1 MAKFQ
6 NDGTAFKKFL
16 RENKSLVYMLPILV
30 ILIIAAI
37 FINLSLN
44 SDKEAAK
51 VDSGA
56 STSGANSQ
64 IDTTQPQVDV
74 LPQIIRS
81 EGTEIVEHEK
91 DPFKTP
97 MKLTGVVYSPS
108 RSTAI
113 IEWGGYSYI
122 VEQNDIVGDS
132 KWKVTRIENDSIS
145 LDNGSESIVL
155 ALTLTEK
162 GNKK

>member
-64 IDTTQPQVDV
+64 IDTTSTSGRCFTSD
-74 LPQIIRS
+74 
-81 EGTEIVEHEK
+81 
-91 DPFKTP
+91 
-97 MKLTGVVYSPS
+97 YSL
-108 RSTAI
+108 R
-113 IEWGGYSYI
+113 
-122 VEQNDIVGDS
+122 
-132 KWKVTRIENDSIS
+132 RH
-145 LDNGSESIVL
+145 
-155 ALTLTEK
+155 
-162 GNKK
+162 